1 MLYEV
6 VWTRMLAL
14 ALGSSTHAFSLML
27 ITFITGI
34 AVGAW
39 IVGRWKTLRRT
50 LDAFGW
56 AELALAMTLLVS
68 MCFYERVPFWF
79 MRLSGVL
86 ARRTEVYPLYE
97 LVQSLI
103 CLGVMFVPT
112 VCLGMTLPLV
122 SRIATAELARTG
134 GSVGKVFS
142 VNTLGTVL
150 GAAVTGLWLLPWLG
164 LARTLALGIAL
175 NAGIAAL
182 VLGRKRPGS
191 GRWFAVIVPAASV
204 AFVILAGVLLGD
216 TWRRAFTMGL
226 WRGDPFLS
234 LNAYR
239 ASISAMKHVY
249 YRDGAGSTVSVERS
263 LIGGKESLGLRVN
276 GKPEASTTL
285 DVAPQLLLGHTPML
299 LCLDA
304 KQALVVGLGSGMT
317 GGAVMRHAGVERLD
331 VVEISPEV
339 VQAAR
344 FFSTHN
350 DGVLTNSRVRV
361 LVEDAKSYLRTTDR
375 KYDVIISEP
384 SNPWMAGVAA
394 VFSLEYY
401 TNCQAHLNPGGV
413 MAQWVQKYESDDD
426 TLQIVL
432 KTFSLSF
439 PFVSVWEISSGD
451 LMLLGSNEPLPVDFT
466 ILQQRMS
473 QPRVKADLERID
485 LFRLPVLLALQTI
498 SPENAA
504 FITTPSVAA
513 HSDFYPVLEYAAQR
527 AFFVRG
533 ETAISLLF
541 AENGSPRPGT
551 LLGRYLQSHKL
562 AEKDFKAFALFQG
575 THRIFHPALYRSML
589 KGWQSSFPQST
600 DPLELSAKAQDR
612 GTPEELEVARL
623 AAKRDVIF
631 QDAAKNP
638 ELLRLYA
645 HFLSQTY
652 SAQRSAFYLPP
663 ATELESALQRLIETD
678 PPNQRIYKLRLAGLA
693 WDRQDDETCLRLAHS
708 GFDPDVKAGGPLNFS
723 LDPKA
728 PPRILARI
736 IDIYLRRGDAGTAWS
751 LCQQARAGGFVAT
764 PAASNDPVL
773 EMTFRKVEAL
783 IQEVAAQTNPGRAA
797 P

>member
-1 MLYEV
+1 
-6 VWTRMLAL
+6 
-14 ALGSSTHAFSLML
+14 
-27 ITFITGI
+27 
-34 AVGAW
+34 
-39 IVGRWKTLRRT
+39 
-50 LDAFGW
+50 
-56 AELALAMTLLVS
+56 
-68 MCFYERVPFWF
+68 
-79 MRLSGVL
+79 
-86 ARRTEVYPLYE
+86 
-97 LVQSLI
+97 
-103 CLGVMFVPT
+103 
-112 VCLGMTLPLV
+112 
-122 SRIATAELARTG
+122 
-134 GSVGKVFS
+134 
-142 VNTLGTVL
+142 
-150 GAAVTGLWLLPWLG
+150 
-164 LARTLALGIAL
+164 
-175 NAGIAAL
+175 
-182 VLGRKRPGS
+182 
-191 GRWFAVIVPAASV
+191 
-204 AFVILAGVLLGD
+204 
-216 TWRRAFTMGL
+216 
-226 WRGDPFLS
+226 
-234 LNAYR
+234 
-239 ASISAMKHVY
+239 
-249 YRDGAGSTVSVERS
+249 
-263 LIGGKESLGLRVN
+263 
-276 GKPEASTTL
+276 
-285 DVAPQLLLGHTPML
+285 
-299 LCLDA
+299 
-304 KQALVVGLGSGMT
+304 
-317 GGAVMRHAGVERLD
+317 
-331 VVEISPEV
+331 
-339 VQAAR
+339 
-344 FFSTHN
+344 
-350 DGVLTNSRVRV
+350 
-361 LVEDAKSYLRTTDR
+361 
-375 KYDVIISEP
+375 
-384 SNPWMAGVAA
+384 
-394 VFSLEYY
+394 
-401 TNCQAHLNPGGV
+401 
-413 MAQWVQKYESDDD
+413 
-426 TLQIVL
+426 
-432 KTFSLSF
+432 
-439 PFVSVWEISSGD
+439 
-451 LMLLGSNEPLPVDFT
+451 
-466 ILQQRMS
+466 
-473 QPRVKADLERID
+473 VKADLERID